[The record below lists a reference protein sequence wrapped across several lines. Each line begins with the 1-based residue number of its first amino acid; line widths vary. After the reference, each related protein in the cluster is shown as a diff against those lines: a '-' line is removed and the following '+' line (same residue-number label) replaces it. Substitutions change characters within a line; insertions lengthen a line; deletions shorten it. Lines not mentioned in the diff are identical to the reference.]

1 MVASRAEEERGWG
14 DAPGPRRRLAL
25 RRLGGSPGAAPP
37 PAAPRPP
44 ARTPRP
50 RAPPPRDEAAAPPRA
65 PLAAPHR
72 GRAAVRY
79 RRSVPAAAPRPHRRP
94 PAPARPGPAATRS
107 AAPGGC
113 GGGHVNKWGFIAT
126 SLECRVHLPLRSVP
140 NRRGAS
146 SSSSCRSAGAIHR
159 AGYAA
164 LALHT
169 RPRSPRCPMRSHF
182 LQRYESGVA
191 ALPARPSLRRLRAR
205 PGHGRRARERRRE
218 RRGPGAA
225 QPCPGRGTPA
235 RAARGERGP
244 RDRGR
249 AAASA
254 AAWGDGP
261 SATTGYS
268 YLPME
273 VPSYGGTFRG
283 RASDNRTSTIK
294 ELREL
299 FQALKKTFAPSV
311 GHWNWSVSK
320 EI

>member
-14 DAPGPRRRLAL
+14 DAPGPRRRLVL
-25 RRLGGSPGAAPP
+25 RRLRGSPGAAPP

-44 ARTPRP
+44 APTPRP
-50 RAPPPRDEAAAPPRA
+50 RAPPPRDEAAVPPRA

-72 GRAAVRY
+72 GRGGVRY

-159 AGYAA
+159 PGYAA

-182 LQRYESGVA
+182 LHRYESGVGPC
-191 ALPARPSLRRLRAR
+191 LPAPRCGGSSAHGSAVAAQ
-205 PGHGRRARERRRE
+205 PGQRRRE
-218 RRGPGAA
+218 P
-225 QPCPGRGTPA
+225 
-235 RAARGERGP
+235 
-244 RDRGR
+244 RGR
-249 AAASA
+249 AAAGRVPA
-254 AAWGDGP
+254 EGARAGRLGGAGP
-261 SATTGYS
+261 AGPGLSCRLCSRLA
-268 YLPME
+268 
-273 VPSYGGTFRG
+273 RG
-283 RASDNRTSTIK
+283 
-294 ELREL
+294 
-299 FQALKKTFAPSV
+299 
-311 GHWNWSVSK
+311 SVSNNGAFRTFLSSCKIKRRSDHERTDTK
-320 EI
+320 ET

>member
-1 MVASRAEEERGWG
+1 MMQNFVCMC
-14 DAPGPRRRLAL
+14 
-25 RRLGGSPGAAPP
+25 
-37 PAAPRPP
+37 
-44 ARTPRP
+44 TFI
-50 RAPPPRDEAAAPPRA
+50 
-65 PLAAPHR
+65 
-72 GRAAVRY
+72 
-79 RRSVPAAAPRPHRRP
+79 SV
-94 PAPARPGPAATRS
+94 S
-107 AAPGGC
+107 
-113 GGGHVNKWGFIAT
+113 

-205 PGHGRRARERRRE
+205 PGYGRRARERRRE

-244 RDRGR
+244 RGRGR

-294 ELREL
+294 ELREDGQRTSRFYML
-299 FQALKKTFAPSV
+299 PHKK
-311 GHWNWSVSK
+311 
-320 EI
+320 